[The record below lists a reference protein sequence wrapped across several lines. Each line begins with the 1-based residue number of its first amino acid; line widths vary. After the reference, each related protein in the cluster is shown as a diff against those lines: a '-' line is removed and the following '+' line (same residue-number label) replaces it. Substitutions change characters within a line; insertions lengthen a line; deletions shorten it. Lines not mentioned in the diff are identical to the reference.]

1 MPKMNGEK
9 FPYPKS
15 GMQPPALDKLYPPN
29 GGPANI
35 PGGVNDIYSPE
46 VSDVASTSIYL
57 KDSPQLGGGANDVN
71 NPDPTSVAG
80 GTNNIY
86 LKDNETV

>member
-1 MPKMNGEK
+1 MPKMYKAK

-35 PGGVNDIYSPE
+35 AGGVNDIYTPP
-46 VSDVASTSIYL
+46 VPQVANTSIYL

-71 NPDPTSVAG
+71 NPDPTGVAG
-80 GTNNIY
+80 GANNIY
-86 LKDNETV
+86 LKDNQPV

>member
-1 MPKMNGEK
+1 MPDMNGEK

-29 GGPANI
+29 GGPASI

-46 VSDVASTSIYL
+46 VSKVASTPIYL
-57 KDSPQLGGGANDVN
+57 NDAPKISGGANDVA
-71 NPDPTSVAG
+71 NPDPPKVSG
-80 GTNNIY
+80 GNKDIY
-86 LKDNETV
+86 LKDNQPV

>member
-15 GMQPPALDKLYPPN
+15 GMQPAAQDKLNPPN
-29 GGPANI
+29 GGPAKI

-46 VSDVASTSIYL
+46 VPDVASTSIYL
-57 KDSPQLGGGANDVN
+57 KDSPQLGGGANDVT
-71 NPDPTSVAG
+71 NPDPAGVAG

>member
-15 GMQPPALDKLYPPN
+15 GMQPSAQDKLNPPN

-46 VSDVASTSIYL
+46 TRICFKILSQRSLRPRAS
-57 KDSPQLGGGANDVN
+57 
-71 NPDPTSVAG
+71 
-80 GTNNIY
+80 
-86 LKDNETV
+86 

>member
-9 FPYPKS
+9 FPYPNS

-35 PGGVNDIYSPE
+35 AGGVNDIYNPP
-46 VSDVASTSIYL
+46 VSKVASTSIYL

-71 NPDPTSVAG
+71 NPDPAGVAG

-86 LKDNETV
+86 LKDNQPV

>member
-46 VSDVASTSIYL
+46 VPDVASTSIYL
-57 KDSPQLGGGANDVN
+57 NDTPNLGGGVNDVTSP
-71 NPDPTSVAG
+71 NPPKVSG
-80 GTNNIY
+80 GGKDIY